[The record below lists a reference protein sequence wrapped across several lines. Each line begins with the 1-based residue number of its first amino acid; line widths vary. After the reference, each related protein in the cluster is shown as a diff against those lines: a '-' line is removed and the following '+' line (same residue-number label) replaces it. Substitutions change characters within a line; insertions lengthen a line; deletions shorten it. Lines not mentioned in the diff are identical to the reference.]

1 MISKV
6 TFDSFPADR
15 FEHAL
20 EAYAYF
26 HGRECLAMDV
36 SRFLDGDILLAPED
50 HLLAR
55 RVDDD
60 MLRLIGVVVAGCTIV
75 DMTNGPPTWALNK
88 SQGRCDSRQ
97 LTRRRG
103 SRLANSEGLDI
114 PGGSKYQQG

>member
-1 MISKV
+1 MN
-6 TFDSFPADR
+6 FPPDR

-26 HGRECLAMDV
+26 HGRECAPMDV
-36 SRFLDGDILLAPED
+36 ARFFEADTLLASED
-50 HLLAR
+50 HLLGYKL
-55 RVDDD
+55 DTD
-60 MLRLIGVVVAGCTIV
+60 MIRLIGVVANGCTIV

-114 PGGSKYQQG
+114 PGGTKYQQG